1 MKIKPVNLN
10 KTLKLLEGTE
20 AEKPFIE
27 DMLLYMDQ
35 AKEYEEKKVLQSNLY
50 EELNSSLVYR
60 YKTIVNNAPRED
72 LSIIAISGE
81 ETIGSNVDVFL
92 ENTAVRFK
100 VRDRLNESGY
110 SVAVKVKDG
119 KTVLDVDM
127 KQAGFTA
134 LKTLSNE
141 LEELKPWVNDYM
153 ATLKEQVS
161 DSVQSQALPDTIEPY
176 KTSWV
181 ELPEERRILVKVHP
195 ENMATFKSKFS
206 SPKWEKHL
214 KAWRISNLQSNKDKL
229 NDFRDLLELRRRQ
242 EHESPKEVLSKVDTV
257 IDGKPHYYELSHKV
271 EHESLTSKFDT
282 LTLDLK
288 SDDGSYDG
296 EWHKRIGSFEFEN
309 LSDKNELNKKAK
321 EFLTQ
326 AMDLRDNDLKN
337 KSSLKMKM

>member
-50 EELNSSLVYR
+50 EELNNSLVYR

-100 VRDRLNESGY
+100 VRDKLNESGY

-161 DSVQSQALPDTIEPY
+161 DSVQAQALPDT
-176 KTSWV
+176 
-181 ELPEERRILVKVHP
+181 
-195 ENMATFKSKFS
+195 
-206 SPKWEKHL
+206 
-214 KAWRISNLQSNKDKL
+214 
-229 NDFRDLLELRRRQ
+229 
-242 EHESPKEVLSKVDTV
+242 
-257 IDGKPHYYELSHKV
+257 
-271 EHESLTSKFDT
+271 
-282 LTLDLK
+282 
-288 SDDGSYDG
+288 
-296 EWHKRIGSFEFEN
+296 
-309 LSDKNELNKKAK
+309 
-321 EFLTQ
+321 
-326 AMDLRDNDLKN
+326 
-337 KSSLKMKM
+337 